1 MATAASRL
9 LRDLKQLSENPFDGI
24 SATPMGTD
32 IMLWKAVICG
42 PEGTPFENGTFG
54 LTLEFNEEYP
64 IKPPVVKFISKM
76 FHPNISEDGD
86 ISFFQF
92 QWAPG
97 YTVSTLLVNIQL
109 MLSAPNTNISCS
121 ANKLASQLFR
131 ENRQEYLKRARKS
144 VEESWYV
151 KNPLLVKLS
160 EAGDLDGVKHLLQFG
175 VDVNSLGRD
184 DIKTRKLGWAK
195 NDYRGTKTMT
205 ALMVALNNKQT
216 KVATLLL
223 KQEGI
228 DVNIED
234 KDGTGWNALFL
245 AAWHDESECLT
256 MMLARPDMKMDSN
269 GYTTLHAA
277 VQGGAARCL
286 QLLLNDK
293 RTDPNQEY
301 ACGDDCGCYEGDTPL
316 MLAVKY
322 NHVDCVR
329 VLLADPRVDLMT
341 RDWSKKSDD
350 EVAR

>member
-1 MATAASRL
+1 MAAAARL

-32 IMLWKAVICG
+32 IMLWEAVICG

-109 MLSAPNTNISCS
+109 MLSAPITNISCS

-151 KNPLLVKLS
+151 KDPLLVKLS
-160 EAGDLDGVKHLLQFG
+160 GAGDLDGVKHLLQLG
-175 VDVNSLGRD
+175 V
-184 DIKTRKLGWAK
+184 
-195 NDYRGTKTMT
+195 M
-205 ALMVALNNKQT
+205 
-216 KVATLLL
+216 
-223 KQEGI
+223 
-228 DVNIED
+228 
-234 KDGTGWNALFL
+234 
-245 AAWHDESECLT
+245 
-256 MMLARPDMKMDSN
+256 
-269 GYTTLHAA
+269 
-277 VQGGAARCL
+277 
-286 QLLLNDK
+286 
-293 RTDPNQEY
+293 
-301 ACGDDCGCYEGDTPL
+301 
-316 MLAVKY
+316 
-322 NHVDCVR
+322 
-329 VLLADPRVDLMT
+329 
-341 RDWSKKSDD
+341 
-350 EVAR
+350 

>member
-1 MATAASRL
+1 MASQRL
-9 LRDLKQLSENPFDGI
+9 VREFKMIEGDPSTGI
-24 SATPMGTD
+24 SGSPRPD
-32 IMLWKAVICG
+32 NIMVWDAVICG

-54 LTLEFNEEYP
+54 LTLEFSEEYP

-86 ISFFQF
+86 ISLLKF

-109 MLSAPNTNISCS
+109 MLSAPITNISCS

-160 EAGDLDGVKHLLQFG
+160 EAGDLDGVKQLLQLG

-245 AAWHDESECLT
+245 AAWHDEIECLA
-256 MMLARPDMKMDSN
+256 MMLARPDMKMDSD

-277 VQGGAARCL
+277 VQGGAARSV

-293 RTDPNQEY
+293 RTDPNKEY
-301 ACGDDCGCYEGDTPL
+301 ACRENCGCFEGDTPI